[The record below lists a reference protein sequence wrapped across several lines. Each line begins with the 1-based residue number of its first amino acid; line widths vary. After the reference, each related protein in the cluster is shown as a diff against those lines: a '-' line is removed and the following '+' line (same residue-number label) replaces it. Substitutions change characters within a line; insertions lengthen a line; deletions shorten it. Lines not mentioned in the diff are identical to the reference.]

1 MTFITKRPNGV
12 VKLVNISCK
21 IYSLYLR
28 IYLPALPRARQYN
41 RGNFA
46 IPPSKMIKVS
56 LEGVVVGYVTK
67 SGGKMAFFLG
77 KFEFLN
83 SGDNSVL
90 IVAMTNNQ
98 TAFLHY
104 FWRRT

>member
-1 MTFITKRPNGV
+1 
-12 VKLVNISCK
+12 
-21 IYSLYLR
+21 
-28 IYLPALPRARQYN
+28 
-41 RGNFA
+41 
-46 IPPSKMIKVS
+46 MIKVS

-67 SGGKMAFFLG
+67 SGHKRVFFLG

-83 SGDNSVL
+83 SGDSSVL
-90 IVAMTNNQ
+90 VAMTNNQ

>member
-1 MTFITKRPNGV
+1 
-12 VKLVNISCK
+12 
-21 IYSLYLR
+21 
-28 IYLPALPRARQYN
+28 
-41 RGNFA
+41 
-46 IPPSKMIKVS
+46 MIKVS

-67 SGGKMAFFLG
+67 SGGKMVFFLG

-83 SGDNSVL
+83 SGDSSVL

-104 FWRRT
+104 F

>member
-1 MTFITKRPNGV
+1 
-12 VKLVNISCK
+12 
-21 IYSLYLR
+21 
-28 IYLPALPRARQYN
+28 
-41 RGNFA
+41 
-46 IPPSKMIKVS
+46 MIKVS

-67 SGGKMAFFLG
+67 SGGKMVFFLG

-83 SGDNSVL
+83 SGDSSVL

-98 TAFLHY
+98 TAFLLY